1 MGWDRRSALRFDLR
15 PSSGFPPGRLRVGM
29 SFGLL
34 SAARPEFAKIGAV
47 LIASQVLFSCYQI
60 EA

>member
-1 MGWDRRSALRFDLR
+1 
-15 PSSGFPPGRLRVGM
+15 M